1 MPMLT
6 IQITD
11 EFRHRYA
18 ELPAVVK
25 KKALKQERLFRQNP
39 FHPSLHTEKLEPKN
53 KQVWSFRI
61 DKTYRVIFRFVDGTT
76 VVLLTAGHHK
86 WIYTVGL

>member
-1 MPMLT
+1 MPILT

-25 KKALKQERLFRQNP
+25 KKTTLPFVQADQEIFY
-39 FHPSLHTEKLEPKN
+39 SLIL
-53 KQVWSFRI
+53 
-61 DKTYRVIFRFVDGTT
+61 
-76 VVLLTAGHHK
+76 A
-86 WIYTVGL
+86 